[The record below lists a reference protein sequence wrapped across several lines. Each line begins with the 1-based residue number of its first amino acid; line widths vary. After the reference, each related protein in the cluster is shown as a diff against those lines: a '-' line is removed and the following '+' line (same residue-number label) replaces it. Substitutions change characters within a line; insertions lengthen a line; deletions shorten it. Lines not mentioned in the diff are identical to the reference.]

1 MVKYKVVVTPNA
13 QNSVRRI
20 YDQLCQQESK
30 SVAVKVRRGIN
41 SAIKK
46 LKTLPFS
53 HEAEHIL
60 NEGKKEEF
68 RRVLQWN
75 YRIIY
80 SIDEDEIIV
89 SVVEVVYSTMSEQ
102 MIKRKFGK

>member
-20 YDQLCQQESK
+20 YDRLCLRESK
-30 SVAVKVRRGIN
+30 TVATKVRQAIN
-41 SAIKK
+41 NAIKK

-60 NEGKKEEF
+60 NDGEQEEF
-68 RRVLQWN
+68 RRILQWD

-80 SIDEDEIIV
+80 SIDKEEIIV
-89 SVVEVVYSTMSEQ
+89 SVVEVVHSSMSEQ

>member
-20 YDQLCQQESK
+20 YDRLCQRESK
-30 SVAVKVRRGIN
+30 TVATKVRQAIN
-41 SAIKK
+41 NAIKK
-46 LKTLPFS
+46 LKTLPYS

-60 NEGKKEEF
+60 NEGEKEEF
-68 RRVLQWN
+68 RRILQWD

-80 SIDEDEIIV
+80 YIDEEEIIV
-89 SVVEVVYSTMSEQ
+89 SVVEAVHSSMSEQ